1 MATAS
6 DANLGLWRDYSR
18 RYIDQ
23 RQILATDFWS
33 QWMTAFVAV
42 CLTLTSPYV
51 FKIAKSF
58 LIWLIGLLNSL
69 TAEWNIARSA
79 KPSSLL
85 SGVADDQTPLL
96 RNQNVDYGTSQR
108 PENHIRSNM
117 DGQLPNGKPIS
128 AMESQSRDQRS
139 INESV
144 SEGRCCSLQ
153 SVATL
158 PAAESAPDSE
168 RKTPSDHGGEGPADI
183 VKKYQDSREI
193 VWNLVQ
199 SLLHG
204 GAKQADSPSTITTM
218 IITVFF
224 GLFVAQAIAGVFS
237 AKIASDRAGLSSS
250 QHCGIWQF
258 NENAGGEAAD
268 RDDLNNYHMEA
279 RASQYARTCSTSP
292 DPTDPFSCKVFY
304 NQSIA
309 YTTKTL
315 QSCPFAS
322 SELCHDGLYSAISF
336 DTGYVDASV
345 IGMNS
350 PTTHKFRRTTSC
362 SPLNMSE
369 PYVLQSSSGTNGTAY
384 DYYYGPKDNTNY
396 TFNTSGRPFQWLVP
410 VYSVSTYF
418 SSLYPESDYW
428 HPIPELK
435 PPTNSTLTIIFVSSM
450 HIYHVK
456 PSFDPIFPAN
466 EPRYFEGYRE
476 PYYYNA
482 DPRAR
487 ALACADTSEL
497 CSPDGTTCWSMTSPL
512 PPQKRSSPEYWLMKW
527 SLENS
532 NTYDSIKWRL
542 GTALLAQ
549 ESVSQSISI
558 PLSPYQWQLEASQL
572 FATSL
577 ARIQYDAWK
586 IATGED
592 RERPGY
598 VEVTP
603 DEAKGRL
610 CRLYKFKSSDY
621 TNINLAAFV
630 GLPLLAITIFIL
642 SWDANV
648 VGLGSKEDKSA
659 ASEPLIIDVIVISI
673 FDILL
678 ALAVGI
684 KTGITALLQKLGNW
698 IKNRRFEIG
707 PTDSNPS

>member
-6 DANLGLWRDYSR
+6 EASLGLWRDYSR
-18 RYIDQ
+18 RYLDQ

-58 LIWLIGLLNSL
+58 LVWLIALLSWL
-69 TAEWNIARSA
+69 TTKWKNTRSA
-79 KPSSLL
+79 EPSS
-85 SGVADDQTPLL
+85 SSSSVTESQTLL
-96 RNQNVDYGTSQR
+96 RQSRHIDYGSGKK
-108 PENHIRSNM
+108 PENGSISPDVQR
-117 DGQLPNGKPIS
+117 PNGKPVNPV
-128 AMESQSRDQRS
+128 ESEYNNQPH
-139 INESV
+139 NVKSV
-144 SEGRCCSLQ
+144 SENQ
-153 SVATL
+153 SPQTVATL
-158 PAAESAPDSE
+158 PAAESSSDSE
-168 RKTPSDHGGEGPADI
+168 RPTSSVHGNEGPAKI
-183 VKKYQDSREI
+183 LENSPDSRET
-193 VWNLVQ
+193 VWRFVE
-199 SLLHG
+199 SLLHH
-204 GAKQADSPSTITTM
+204 GAKEANSPSTTM
-218 IITVFF
+218 IVIATVLF

-237 AKIASDRAGLSSS
+237 AKIASDRTGLSSS

-258 NENAGGEAAD
+258 DENAGGEAAD
-268 RDDLNNYHMEA
+268 RDDLNNYQKEA
-279 RASQYARTCSTSP
+279 RASQYARTCYNSP
-292 DPTDPFSCKVFY
+292 DPTDPFSCRVFY

-309 YTTKTL
+309 YTTKTS
-315 QSCPFAS
+315 QTCPFAS

-345 IGMNS
+345 IGINS
-350 PTTHKFRRTTSC
+350 PTTYKFRRTTSC

-369 PYVLQSSSGTNGTAY
+369 PYVLPSSQGVNDTAY
-384 DYYYGPKDNTNY
+384 HYYFGPKDNTEY
-396 TFNTSGRPFQWLVP
+396 TFNTSGRPFEWLVP

-418 SSLYPESDYW
+418 SSLYPGSDYW
-428 HPIPELK
+428 QPIPELK
-435 PPTNSTLTIIFVSSM
+435 PPANSTLTIIFVSSM

-466 EPRYFEGYRE
+466 EPRYFEGFRE

-482 DPRAR
+482 DARAR
-487 ALACADTSEL
+487 ALACVDTSEL
-497 CSPDGTTCWSMTSPL
+497 CPPDGTTCWSMTSPL
-512 PPQKRSSPEYWLMKW
+512 PPDIGSSPDYWLMKW

-549 ESVSQSISI
+549 ESVSQSVSN
-558 PLSPYQWQLEASQL
+558 PLSPHQWQLEANQL

-603 DEAKGRL
+603 DEAKGHL
-610 CRLYKFKSSDY
+610 CRLYKSKTSDY

-642 SWDANV
+642 SWDASV
-648 VGLGSKEDKSA
+648 VGLDSKNNEEN
-659 ASEPLIIDVIVISI
+659 ASEPLIIDVIVRFICY
-673 FDILL
+673 ILL
-678 ALAVGI
+678 ALTVGI
-684 KTGITALLQKLGNW
+684 YHGISTLFREGIHW
-698 IKNRRFEIG
+698 IKDRR
-707 PTDSNPS
+707 PDSNPS